1 MKKISIY
8 VLVAIIVSAV
18 VSCKKIFGDSD
29 DGGADVVFKYKN
41 DNYASYVAV
50 TYSDKKKCVVGY
62 PDSIGNTPSLGLNS
76 CAIKCS
82 NGYYFASIEGYSAK
96 SIRGCYTDIKFSEYK
111 EIWKATKGKDIRDT
125 LTSRVID
132 QDPYAEIYSL
142 HYDTVLYKHEGGVS
156 INIDKINEM
165 IESGELFTYEGVERV
180 K

>member
-18 VSCKKIFGDSD
+18 VSCKKKFGDSE

-41 DNYASYVAV
+41 ENYANYVAV
-50 TYSDKKKCVVGY
+50 AYSDKKNRVTGY
-62 PDSIGNTPSLGLNS
+62 PDSSYAFSFGLRGE
-76 CAIKCS
+76 KCS
-82 NGYYFASIEGYSAK
+82 GDYYISSIEGCSPK
-96 SIRGCYTDIKFSEYK
+96 DIRGCFTDITVSEYK

-132 QDPYAEIYSL
+132 RDPYAEIYSL

-156 INIDKINEM
+156 INIDKINEL
-165 IESGELFTYEGVERV
+165 IESGEFFTYKGVERV